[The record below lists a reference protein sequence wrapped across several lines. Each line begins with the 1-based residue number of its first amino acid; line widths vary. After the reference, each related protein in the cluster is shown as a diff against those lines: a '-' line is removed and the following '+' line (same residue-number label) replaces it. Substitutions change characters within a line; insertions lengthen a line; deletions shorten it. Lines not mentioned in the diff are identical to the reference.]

1 MAVQFVVA
9 GIVIEPFDDDAGII
23 TRLARDIGGDD
34 EWTLCCGRTRL
45 STKREQ
51 QPRLTASSE
60 SLPYWQP
67 ENFADTIWV
76 LQSSLAVTM

>member
-1 MAVQFVVA
+1 MQIDRIGAYSDGGNSLGCGVRISKFHSTMVRLNA
-9 GIVIEPFDDDAGII
+9 SRP
-23 TRLARDIGGDD
+23 TRTGF
-34 EWTLCCGRTRL
+34 
-45 STKREQ
+45 STKPEQ

-67 ENFADTIWV
+67 ENFADAIWV